1 MTNREVLKEYIT
13 ENFVIEE
20 VLGYLLLEYK
30 ELIRQGKVEVNTVSF
45 VKKFLQEESLVYVDL
60 AEQSKIKNMEKNIVD
75 GELKFKVLD

>member
-30 ELIRQGKVEVNTVSF
+30 ELIRQGKVEVNSVSF